1 MKEINDSRST
11 LLLVVLVILIVN
23 AFGISNM
30 MLMSVMERSQETGIM
45 QSVGGSNKQVTYLLI
60 FEGAISGAIGGGIA
74 ILLSYVT
81 AFLVNFLGKRLC
93 TS

>member
-45 QSVGGSNKQVTYLLI
+45 QSVGGSNEQVTYLLI
-60 FEGAISGAIGGGIA
+60 FEGAISVAIGGGIA

-81 AFLVNFLGKRLC
+81 AFFVNFLGKRLC